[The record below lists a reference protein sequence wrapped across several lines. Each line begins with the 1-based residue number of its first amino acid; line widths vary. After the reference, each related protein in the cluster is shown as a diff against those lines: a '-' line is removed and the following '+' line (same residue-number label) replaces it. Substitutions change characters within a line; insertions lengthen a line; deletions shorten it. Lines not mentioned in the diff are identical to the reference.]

1 MGKALD
7 KLTIKGFKSIK
18 SLEDFEL
25 GKLNIMIGGNG
36 AGKSNFVDIFRM
48 LRAMVDENFANFIA
62 ECGGADDFLF
72 NGPKQTKMIEAE
84 FLFDKN
90 SYAFALEPTASDTF
104 LIKMERE
111 RYLDRSWT
119 IIGSGGLESKIT
131 ANKNEE
137 SQVYRGVSGV
147 GYYIHESISN
157 WVVYHFHDTSSTAP
171 MRRFEITADNAR
183 LRPNASN
190 IAPFLLELRKEEP
203 KFYSEIVEAVKL
215 VTPFFDDFILKPRK
229 KGEKETVNLS
239 WKQKG
244 SDYPMQP
251 YHFSDGTI
259 RFICLVTSLLQP
271 EPPSTIVIDEP
282 ELGLHPYAIE
292 ILAELIQAASEKTQV
307 IVSTQSPLLIDNF
320 DPEDIIV
327 VNRESGASTFKRLD
341 AKELS
346 HWLEDYSLGELWRKN
361 IVAGGPV
368 HE

>member
-7 KLTIKGFKSIK
+7 KLTIKGFKSIE

-36 AGKSNFVDIFRM
+36 AGKSNFVDMFRM
-48 LRAMVDENFANFIA
+48 LRAMVDENFVNFITNR
-62 ECGGADDFLF
+62 GGADDFLF
-72 NGPKQTKMIEAE
+72 NGPKQTKMIEVE
-84 FLFDKN
+84 FLFGNN
-90 SYAFALEPTASDTF
+90 SYAFALEPTASDSF
-104 LIKMERE
+104 LIKMEKE
-111 RYLDRSWT
+111 RYLDRSWS
-119 IIGSGGLESKIT
+119 IIGSEYLESKIT
-131 ANKNEE
+131 ANKDEK
-137 SQVYRGVSGV
+137 SQIHRGSRGV

-157 WVVYHFHDTSSTAP
+157 WLVYHFHDTSSTAP
-171 MRRFEITADNAR
+171 MRRFEITADNSR

-190 IAPFLLELRKEEP
+190 IAPFLLELRKDEP
-203 KFYSEIVEAVKL
+203 KFYGEIVEAVKL
-215 VTPFFDDFILKPRK
+215 VTPFFDDFILKPKK

-259 RFICLVTSLLQP
+259 RFICLATSLLQP
-271 EPPSTIVIDEP
+271 DPPSTILIDEP

-327 VNRESGASTFKRLD
+327 VNRESGSSTFKRLN

-346 HWLEDYSLGELWRKN
+346 LWLEDYSLGELWRKN
-361 IVAGGPV
+361 IVTGGPV